1 MKREPQTANEL
12 FAKSRKFQALYNRA
26 VQVPAEM
33 RREGA
38 TRAEASRKFGVP
50 SDVVLDLIPSAFRKD
65 RNGRYQ
71 VKPSDDL
78 LRVLL
83 IPSRKGL
90 REIVVRGSREAS
102 FVNEYFRAVE
112 KYLKRGDSSALKR
125 LRRKSV
131 TDADGND
138 VRLLTNLEELE
149 RQAAA
154 GVLHFESLYGR
165 TR

>member
-1 MKREPQTANEL
+1 MREPQTIKEL
-12 FAKSRKFQALYNRA
+12 FAKPRKFQALWNR
-26 VQVPAEM
+26 VTQVPAEM
-33 RREGA
+33 RSKGISLK
-38 TRAEASRKFGVP
+38 EASRMFSVSP
-50 SDVVLDLIPSAFRKD
+50 DAVLDLIPSAFRKD

-90 REIVVRGSREAS
+90 REIVVKGSREAS
-102 FVNEYFRAVE
+102 AVGAYWSAVE
-112 KYLKRGDSSALKR
+112 KFLKGGPSP
-125 LRRKSV
+125 LRRLSQKTV
-131 TDADGND
+131 TDADGESI
-138 VRLLTNLEELE
+138 RLLTNPDELV
-149 RQAAA
+149 RLASA